1 MQSQEEIKI
10 VSQYW
15 VKKLAPPGFLDTP
28 ENGEAMIGELVRRG
42 YSVVTFENLTEACN
56 ALGDKA
62 TGGAIAYAQKTTKPV
77 EPAVQKTTWK
87 GPSRPSNVAD
97 INSERQQFAE
107 AVDDINSPVFL
118 QIQEEARV
126 EFNKICNGYQAP
138 TPMGK
143 VDHAL
148 TSERRVLL
156 RGLKVVDKRRGKK
169 GEEVVLYT
177 HMLRLAN
184 EALRAF
190 EKEDINRNQQRW

>member
-15 VKKLAPPGFLDTP
+15 VKNLAPEGFLDLP

-42 YSVVTFENLTEACN
+42 YAVVTFENLTEACN

-62 TGGAIAYAQKTTKPV
+62 TGGGIAYAPKTTKPV
-77 EPAVQKTTWK
+77 EPVVQKTTWK

-97 INSERQQFAE
+97 VNAERQQFAE
-107 AVDDINSPVFL
+107 AVADINGPTFAR
-118 QIQEEARV
+118 IQDEARD
-126 EFNKICNGYQAP
+126 EFNKICNGYQAS

-148 TSERRVLL
+148 TSERRALL
-156 RGLKVVDKRRGKK
+156 RGLKVVDKRRNNR
-169 GEEVVLYT
+169 GEEVVLFT
-177 HMLRLAN
+177 NMLQLAN